1 MQFDSSLGPL
11 RIPLKVRS
19 PQMSNIPFLSLALQA
34 DDALGPVA
42 LANPP
47 PARPRGGPALTLRER
62 ERERERHTHTT
73 SRFYHPSL
81 NPRRLAYSKL
91 TLSPSAVCPLSLSLK
106 PNSQSVRPSVRG
118 LPCVQVLSIPQSS
131 STTTTA
137 RRPLPPRPQRCPLIT
152 TPLPFSSLFFVF
164 FFFSQSVSL
173 FAFRGL

>member
-1 MQFDSSLGPL
+1 MQFDYSLGPL

-62 ERERERHTHTT
+62 ERERERHTHNKPFL
-73 SRFYHPSL
+73 SSKFESAPPRLLKVDFVPVCCLPSF
-81 NPRRLAYSKL
+81 PITQAK
-91 TLSPSAVCPLSLSLK
+91 
-106 PNSQSVRPSVRG
+106 QSVRPSVRG